1 MYEFHYN
8 YIKVEYG
15 SSTKLLFTDTG
26 NLMYKIETDDIY
38 KNRSMF
44 DLFDYTEDSMFFD
57 PVNKKATGQRKMMSK

>member
-26 NLMYKIETDDIY
+26 NIMYKIESDDIY

-44 DLFDYTEDSMFFD
+44 DLFDYAEDSKFFD
-57 PVNKKATGQRKMMSK
+57 PVNKKVTGQRNIKSK